1 MSEKQ
6 FDQVIKYDRAHSK
19 LWWWYISVEPYKLKF
34 NDNGMVL
41 LGCIL
46 IIFIISM
53 LQYQQML
60 GLFMRQQILE
70 KHFGLA

>member
-6 FDQVIKYDRAHSK
+6 FDQVIKYDRAHSE
-19 LWWWYISVEPYKLKF
+19 LWWYISVEPYKLKF
-34 NDNGMVL
+34 NDNDMVL
-41 LGCIL
+41 HGCIL

-60 GLFMRQQILE
+60 GLFMRQ
-70 KHFGLA
+70 